1 MGFYE
6 TENMH
11 FKEVF
16 IMNEMKFLVSAKD
29 IRKAACA
36 VGFGLTIGK
45 FAGDVVK
52 DSILVLATGFL
63 KHKAKKGDKVAQECC
78 DEAKVKY
85 DEIKEDR

>member
-1 MGFYE
+1 M
-6 TENMH
+6 
-11 FKEVF
+11 KEMMVLL
-16 IMNEMKFLVSAKD
+16 NTKE

-63 KHKAKKGDKVAQECC
+63 KHKAKKGDKVAQSCC
-78 DEAKVKY
+78 DEANIEY
-85 DEIKEDR
+85 DDETKKTDEDEPKMKMGFNC

>member
-1 MGFYE
+1 
-6 TENMH
+6 
-11 FKEVF
+11 
-16 IMNEMKFLVSAKD
+16 MNETKVSVRAKD

-63 KHKAKKGDKVAQECC
+63 KHKAKKGDKVAPECC
-78 DEAKVKY
+78 DEVKVKY
-85 DEIKEDR
+85 DETKEDR